1 MNKRSTNRSARNLAE
16 IADPDALAGE
26 LGVLFEKHG
35 AGNDF
40 RAAMLAHLKA
50 FRARGHETIETWL
63 SEDGRGLACA
73 RRIGALQDAIIQG
86 IYAFTTRHLYPVT
99 NPSSS
104 ERLSVIAVGG
114 YGRATMAPG
123 SDVDLLFV
131 LPYKKTAWSESV
143 CEQMLYTLWDMELKV
158 GHAVRTVDEC
168 VRLSNADITIRTSI
182 LDARFICGDRA
193 LFDELEERF
202 QADVV
207 AGTGPEFIEAK
218 LAERD
223 ARHTRSGE
231 SRYLVEPNVKDGKG
245 GLRDLQTLF
254 WIGKYFYGADSGE
267 GLVEAG
273 VFDKS
278 ESRLFRKCE
287 DFLWA
292 VRCHL
297 HFMTGRAE
305 ERLTFDLQRGMATRL
320 GYLPHPGVRDVE
332 RFMKHYFLMAKDVG
346 DLTRIFCNALEVQ
359 HVKRTQVLSRFMQ
372 RFRRRRPGKL
382 SDSDD
387 FVIESDRLN
396 IADDLAFERDPVNLI
411 RMFHLADRYNIP
423 FHPEALKIAHRSLK
437 LIGPKLRE
445 NEEANALFLKIL
457 TSRNDPEVVL
467 RRMNEAGVLGR
478 FIPDFGKIVA
488 LVQFNMYHHYT
499 VDEHLIRS
507 IGLLADIDHG
517 RLADDHPLSNEII
530 RTIRSRDVLYL
541 ALFLHDIAKGRPE
554 DHSIAGARVARRLA
568 PRLGFSAADT
578 ETVAWLIEHHLDM
591 SMIAQSRDLADRK
604 TIEDF
609 AATVQSPERLKL
621 LLILTVA
628 DIRAVGP
635 GVWNGW
641 KGQLLRTLYYETE
654 PVLAGGHSQEQR
666 KFRIESARA
675 RLRKELSDWPQ
686 AEFDAY
692 CERHYPA
699 YWVRTDLPRQIEH
712 ARLLHAMDGK
722 GGKLAIRARP
732 DEFRDITEITV
743 FAPDHP
749 RLLSI
754 IAGACAASGANIVD
768 AQIFT
773 TSDGYALD
781 TIFVSRELPEDA
793 DERRRAER
801 IGKVIEQALAGA
813 VKLRDLV
820 GQRAVTKG
828 RIRAFSV
835 EPDVLVNNTWS
846 NRYTVIEMSGL
857 DRPGLLYELTDV
869 LARLNLNIASAHV
882 ATFGERAVDVFYV
895 TDLTGQKITNANR
908 QAAIRRRLLQVF
920 QPQKEGS
927 KETSKD
933 GGKDGARAG
942 ARAGEAA

>member
-1 MNKRSTNRSARNLAE
+1 MNRPQRQLSEIVDAAVLAKE
-16 IADPDALAGE
+16 LDALYE
-26 LGVLFEKHG
+26 EHG
-35 AGNDF
+35 TGPDF
-40 RAAMLAHLKA
+40 RAAMLAHLKDVQ
-50 FRARGHETIETWL
+50 ARGRKVIEGWL
-63 SEDGRGLACA
+63 SEEGRGLACA
-73 RRIGALQDAIIQG
+73 RRIAALQDAILQAV
-86 IYAFTTRHLYPVT
+86 YTFTTTTLYPVVNQT
-99 NPSSS
+99 SS
-104 ERLSVIAVGG
+104 ERLSVIATGG
-114 YGRATMAPG
+114 YGRGTMAPG
-123 SDVDLLFV
+123 SDVDLLFL
-131 LPYKKTAWSESV
+131 LPYKKTGWSESV
-143 CEQMLYTLWDMELKV
+143 IEQVLYTLWDMEMKV
-158 GHAVRTVDEC
+158 GHAVRTVEDC
-168 VRLSNADITIRTSI
+168 VRLSKSDMTIRTSV
-182 LDARFICGDRA
+182 LDSRWVCGDRE
-193 LFDELEERF
+193 LFEDLVARF
-202 QADVV
+202 DSDVV

-223 ARHTRSGE
+223 ARHSKSGE

-245 GLRDLQTLF
+245 GLRDLHTLF
-254 WIGKYFYGADSGE
+254 WIGKYFYHADSGE
-267 GLVEAG
+267 ALVSAG
-273 VFDKS
+273 VFDRS
-278 ESRLFRKCE
+278 EARLFRKCE

-305 ERLTFDLQRGMATRL
+305 ERLSFDLQREMAIRL
-320 GYLPHPGVRDVE
+320 NYTPHPGVRDVE
-332 RFMKHYFLMAKDVG
+332 RFMKHYFLVAKDVG

-372 RFRRRRPGKL
+372 RFRRRRPGL
-382 SDSDD
+382 VGDNGD

-396 IADDLAFERDPVNLI
+396 VADDLAFERDPVNLI
-411 RMFHLADRYNIP
+411 RLFHLADKYNLP
-423 FHPEALKIAHRSLK
+423 FHPDALKLARRSLK
-437 LIGPKLRE
+437 LIDHDLKE
-445 NEEANALFLKIL
+445 NREANDLFMKIL
-457 TSRNDPEVVL
+457 TSKNDPEVVL

-499 VDEHLIRS
+499 VDEHLLRAV
-507 IGLLADIDHG
+507 GLLANIEQG
-517 RLADDHPLSNEII
+517 RLAGEHPLADEII
-530 RTIRSRDVLYL
+530 HTIQNRDVLYL

-568 PRLGFSAADT
+568 PRFGFSPADT
-578 ETVAWLIEHHLDM
+578 DTVAWLIEHHLDM

-609 AATVQSPERLKL
+609 AATVQSLERLKL

-654 PVLAGGHSQEQR
+654 PILAGGHSQAQR
-666 KFRIESARA
+666 KLRIEQARTD
-675 RLRKELSDWPQ
+675 LREALSDWPQ
-686 AEFDAY
+686 AEFDDY

-699 YWVRTDLPRQIEH
+699 YWVRTDLSRQIEH
-712 ARLLHAMDGK
+712 ARFLRELSGEK
-722 GGKLAIRARP
+722 RKLATRAST
-732 DEFRDITEITV
+732 DEFQDITEITV

-749 RLLSI
+749 RLLSV

-773 TSDGYALD
+773 TSDGFALD
-781 TIFVSRELPEDA
+781 TIFVSRELPEDE

-801 IGKVIEQALAGA
+801 IGRLIEKILSGEAKIGELIS
-813 VKLRDLV
+813 
-820 GQRAVTKG
+820 QRTVTKG

-846 NRYTVIEMSGL
+846 NRYTVIEVSGL
-857 DRPGLLYELTDV
+857 DRTGLLHELTEV
-869 LARLNLNIASAHV
+869 LARLNLNIASAHI

-908 QAAIRRRLLQVF
+908 QAAIRRHLLQVF
-920 QPQKEGS
+920 RPQQKE
-927 KETSKD
+927 
-933 GGKDGARAG
+933 
-942 ARAGEAA
+942 AAA

>member
-1 MNKRSTNRSARNLAE
+1 MNKPQTTRTPRTR
-16 IADPDALAGE
+16 ADIIDPAALADE
-26 LGVLFEKHG
+26 LAALRDEHG
-35 AGNDF
+35 DGTDF
-40 RAAMLAHLKA
+40 RSAMLARLKEV
-50 FRARGHETIETWL
+50 RAAGLGAIEARL
-63 SEDGRGLACA
+63 SEDGHGLACA
-73 RRIGALQDAIIQG
+73 RRISALQDAIVQG
-86 IYAFTTRHLYPVT
+86 IYAFATTHLYPVT

-114 YGRATMAPG
+114 YGRGTMAPG
-123 SDVDLLFV
+123 SDVDVLFL

-143 CEQMLYTLWDMELKV
+143 TEQMLYTLWDMELKV

-168 VRLSNADITIRTSI
+168 VRLSTADMTIRTSI
-182 LDARFICGDRA
+182 LDARFICGDRE
-193 LFDELEERF
+193 LFDELAERF
-202 QADVV
+202 RAEVV
-207 AGTGPEFIEAK
+207 ADTGAEFIEAK
-218 LAERD
+218 LEERD
-223 ARHTRSGE
+223 ARHRRSGE

-245 GLRDLQTLF
+245 GLRDLHTLF
-254 WIGKYFYGADSGE
+254 WIGKYFYGTASGE

-273 VFDKS
+273 VFDRS
-278 ESRLFRKCE
+278 EARLFHKCE

-332 RFMKHYFLMAKDVG
+332 RFMKHYLLVAKDVG
-346 DLTRIFCNALEVQ
+346 DLTRIFCSALEVR

-382 SDSDD
+382 DESAD
-387 FVIESDRLN
+387 FVVEADRLN
-396 IADDLAFERDPVNLI
+396 LADDLAFERDPVNLI
-411 RMFHLADRYNIP
+411 RLFHLADKYNLP
-423 FHPEALKIAHRSLK
+423 FHPEALKLARRSLK
-437 LIGPKLRE
+437 LIDQDLRE
-445 NEEANALFLKIL
+445 NEEANTLFMKIL

-478 FIPDFGKIVA
+478 FIPDFGKVVA

-499 VDEHLIRS
+499 VDEHLIRAV
-507 IGLLADIDHG
+507 GLLADIDHG
-517 RLADDHPLSNEII
+517 RLADDHPLANEII
-530 RTIRSRDVLYL
+530 QTIQSRDVLYL
-541 ALFLHDIAKGRPE
+541 ALFLHDVAKGRPE

-568 PRLGFSAADT
+568 PRLGFSPADT

-609 AATVQSPERLKL
+609 AATVQNLERLKL

-654 PVLAGGHSQEQR
+654 PVLAGGHSQAQR
-666 KFRIESARA
+666 RLRIEAARA
-675 RLRKELSDWPQ
+675 ELRQTLSDWPED
-686 AEFDAY
+686 EFDAY

-699 YWVRTDLPRQIEH
+699 YWVRTDLPRQVEH
-712 ARLLHAMDGK
+712 ARFLREMDHK
-722 GGKLAIRARP
+722 GRKLATRART

-781 TIFVSRELPEDA
+781 TIFVSRELPQDE

-801 IGKVIEQALAGA
+801 IGKVIEQGLAGQ
-813 VKLRDLV
+813 VKIPDLV

-835 EPDVLVNNTWS
+835 EPDVHLNNTWS
-846 NRYTVIEMSGL
+846 NRYTVIEISGL
-857 DRPGLLYELTDV
+857 DRPGLLYQLTDV
-869 LARLNLNIASAHV
+869 LARLNLNIASAHI

-920 QPQKEGS
+920 QPQKE
-927 KETSKD
+927 KEKE
-933 GGKDGARAG
+933 GA
-942 ARAGEAA
+942 AA